1 LKPHDDIK
9 AAFLRLIFAIGL
21 ATLCA
26 QAPAQDAPVVN
37 RVKQMLQQGKV
48 SVGALVQMPSPPIV
62 SLLAGSGFDWL
73 LIDMEHGAIS
83 IDTAQRMIDATKGTP
98 TTPFVRITWNHH
110 WLAKPVLDS
119 GAMGVVTP
127 TVNSKEEAIAA
138 VAALRYPPE
147 GVRGFGPAMAAARWG
162 LTVPDYAKVANREI
176 LGILLIEDIAA
187 VNNIE
192 EILSVPGV
200 DAVFV
205 GLFDLSG
212 SMGLLGQVTHPKVE
226 EAAQKVLAAAKA
238 AKVPVGTIALTPDD
252 INRRISQ
259 GFQLIAVATDIQL
272 LTSGAKNLLGQIKR

>member
-1 LKPHDDIK
+1 MKQYARITDMVRSL
-9 AAFLRLIFAIGL
+9 AFGLAFLVTCVSARADD
-21 ATLCA
+21 
-26 QAPAQDAPVVN
+26 APAIN

-48 SVGALVQMPSPPIV
+48 TVGALVQMPSPPIV
-62 SLLAGSGFDWL
+62 SLLTTSGFDWL
-73 LIDMEHGAIS
+73 WIDMEHGAIP

-98 TTPFVRITWNHH
+98 TVPLVRIAWNEH

-119 GAMGVVTP
+119 GAMGVITP
-127 TVNSKEEAIAA
+127 TVNTKQEAIAA

-162 LTVPDYAKVANREI
+162 LSVPDYAKVANREI
-176 LGILLIEDIAA
+176 LAILLIEDIAA

-200 DAVFV
+200 DVVFV

-238 AKVPVGTIALTPDD
+238 AKVPVGTIALAPDD
-252 INRRISQ
+252 INRRIAQ
-259 GFQLIAVATDIQL
+259 GFQFIAVATDIQL